1 MYNQRKEKKLR
12 GKKKKKER
20 RKKRLRPWT
29 PKKNEE
35 NLRQEQEKGLEWT
48 AGKIPR

>member
-12 GKKKKKER
+12 GKKKKGR
-20 RKKRLRPWT
+20 RKKRLWPWT

-35 NLRQEQEKGLEWT
+35 NFRQEQEKGLEW
-48 AGKIPR
+48 ASGKIPR